1 MTAQRK
7 EECGAEQIKLL
18 KKKGKIS
25 VDMELLQD
33 IKKYYHA
40 GNNIVHIFEPP
51 KIGEDI
57 LLLEH
62 FVSSRDNINTHYKN
76 EVGFDREWVIYHV
89 ERVIVHSDN
98 YWDPNNQVVLSYH
111 VFKSPKRERRMRFAN
126 FYSGFYYP
134 KALTDEEKETVN
146 KYRSLVDESFN
157 IRRIQ

>member
-62 FVSSRDNINTHYKN
+62 FVSSRDNINT
-76 EVGFDREWVIYHV
+76 RCT
-89 ERVIVHSDN
+89 
-98 YWDPNNQVVLSYH
+98 
-111 VFKSPKRERRMRFAN
+111 FKYCKRGSEDTKICIIFICHHNTADDVSAYIWSFMACGNIPIAQKHKRILKTITN
-126 FYSGFYYP
+126 
-134 KALTDEEKETVN
+134 EEKENELWQVYLVN
-146 KYRSLVDESFN
+146 
-157 IRRIQ
+157 

>member
-7 EECGAEQIKLL
+7 EECGTEQIKLL

-25 VDMELLQD
+25 VDMKLLQN

-40 GNNIVHIFEPP
+40 GNTTVHIFEPP

-62 FVSSRDNINTHYKN
+62 FVSSRDNINTRYKN

-89 ERVIVHSDN
+89 ERVVAHSDN
-98 YWDPNNQVVLSYH
+98 YWDPDNQVVLSYH
-111 VFKSPKRERRMRFAN
+111 VCKSPKRERRMRFIS
-126 FYSGFYYP
+126 FFSGFYYP
-134 KALTDEEKETVN
+134 KVLTAEEKETVN